1 MIIIK
6 LSFDFKVQKIEVY
19 IEQLHTTKILR
30 YEFLGKLFS
39 IYMIYDMYM
48 IKNVELVIFQGA
60 K

>member
-6 LSFDFKVQKIEVY
+6 LSFNFKVQKIEVY

-39 IYMIYDMYM
+39 IYMIYDT
-48 IKNVELVIFQGA
+48 
-60 K
+60 

>member
-19 IEQLHTTKILR
+19 IEQLYTTKILR

-39 IYMIYDMYM
+39 IYMIYDTYVYD
-48 IKNVELVIFQGA
+48 KNA
-60 K
+60 